1 MKWKISYSPEA
12 ENDLD
17 EIYSYIAYDLKAP
30 KTAAHKVERIMS
42 EIEKLDNMPMKF
54 KVYDFEP
61 WQSQQLRCFSVESY
75 IVFYLI
81 SEETQDV
88 YITRIIYGR
97 RDLNEQL
104 ENSDDL

>member
-1 MKWKISYSPEA
+1 M
-12 ENDLD
+12 N
-17 EIYSYIAYDLKAP
+17 
-30 KTAAHKVERIMS
+30 

-61 WQSQQLRCFSVESY
+61 WRSQQLRCFSVESY

-88 YITRIIYGR
+88 CITRIIYGR

-104 ENSDDL
+104 ENSDEM